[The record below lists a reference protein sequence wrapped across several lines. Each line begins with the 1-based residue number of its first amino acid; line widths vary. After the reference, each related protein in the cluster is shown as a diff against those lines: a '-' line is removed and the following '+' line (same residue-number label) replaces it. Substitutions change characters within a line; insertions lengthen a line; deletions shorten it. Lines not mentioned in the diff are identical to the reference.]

1 MTSLETNDVRP
12 KHRGRHRY
20 SPNGLFRLMSAI
32 GLSLLLVAGFFS
44 LWALDRSAQGAAN
57 DDLNAAESNA
67 EDNDLSAYSLESPS
81 IQDQDPSEPA
91 DDEDEDDEPTDQE
104 PSDEPADN
112 SDDSSQ
118 EDEDSS
124 TSQLPSD
131 VQAVIDATNAQRS
144 NNDCSELSNDDSL
157 TNAGMAHAKDM
168 ADHDYFSHTSQ
179 DGRSPTD
186 RAAEHGYQG
195 GVAENIAYGQPSAE
209 AVVDA
214 WMDSEGHRANILNCD
229 YSVIGVGAV
238 SNDAGTIYWVQK
250 FGF

>member
-1 MTSLETNDVRP
+1 
-12 KHRGRHRY
+12 
-20 SPNGLFRLMSAI
+20 MSAI

-57 DDLNAAESNA
+57 EDLNAADSSA
-67 EDNDLSAYSLESPS
+67 DDNDLSAYSLESPS

-91 DDEDEDDEPTDQE
+91 EDDEDDESE
-104 PSDEPADN
+104 EEEPAE
-112 SDDSSQ
+112 
-118 EDEDSS
+118 EDEGDSEES
-124 TSQLPSD
+124 EEEGDDTASSQLPDD
-131 VQAVIDATNAQRS
+131 VQAVIDATNAHRS
-144 NNDCSELSNDDSL
+144 DNGCSDLTNDDRL
-157 TNAGMAHAKDM
+157 TGASMDHAKDM
-168 ADHDYFSHTSQ
+168 ADNDYFSHTSQ

-214 WMDSEGHRANILNCD
+214 WMNSDGHRANILNCD

-238 SNDAGTIYWVQK
+238 SNDSGTIYWVQK